1 MTRKIHQYRIA
12 IEWTGNRGQGTATYA
27 GYDRDHMIRSGN
39 KAPIAGSSD
48 PAFRGDGTR
57 WNPEE
62 LLLASISS
70 CHKLWYLHLC
80 SAAGIVVTRYT
91 DGAEALMEEDGT
103 GAGRFTSA
111 TLRPRVVIQA
121 GGDTAKAAAL
131 HHDAHRYCFIAN
143 SVNFPIECEPVIL
156 VDPDL

>member
-1 MTRKIHQYRIA
+1 MTRKIHDYRIA
-12 IEWTGNRGQGTATYA
+12 VEWTGNRGHGTPTYA

-39 KAPIAGSSD
+39 KAAIAGSAD
-48 PAFRGDGTR
+48 PAFRGDTTR

-62 LLLASISS
+62 LLLASISA
-70 CHKLWYLHLC
+70 CHQLWYLHLC
-80 SAAGIVVTRYT
+80 SSAGIVVTHYT
-91 DGAEALMEEDGT
+91 DAAEALMEEDGT

-111 TLRPRVVIQA
+111 TLRPRVVIQV

-143 SVNFPIECEPVIL
+143 SVNFPIGCEPVIL
-156 VDPDL
+156 IGPDR